1 MAICPIAIELPRIT
15 QIELMRRALN
25 GHPNEVC
32 GYITKRGEIVDVPNT
47 FDGDRKH
54 GFDME
59 IDLDAP
65 ISKIWH
71 SHPTGPIHP
80 SIDDIPAM
88 EALSTHGSKF
98 PWVIVAPGGV
108 TEWIYV

>member
-1 MAICPIAIELPRIT
+1 MAVRPILTCIPKIT

-32 GYITKRGEIVDVPNT
+32 GYITVRGDIVDVPNT
-47 FDGDRKH
+47 FNGDRKH

-71 SHPTGPIHP
+71 SHPTGPQCP
-80 SIDDIPAM
+80 SMDDIPAM
-88 EALSTHGSKF
+88 AALSAHGFKY
-98 PWVIVAPGGV
+98 PWIIVAPGGV
-108 TEWIYV
+108 FEWEYV

>member
-88 EALSTHGSKF
+88 EALSTHGFKF